1 MPSVALQQILSNEMT
16 FGSIRDLILPSR
28 RNYLSPEQQASL
40 TEKIKDK
47 YGGDNRILR
56 TMLGIATNPWIWLGA
71 AVSPPAVEAMRR
83 SGVIFGAGRNVA
95 AGLGYERKGGLL
107 QDLHALSANQALDGT
122 LLPVLMEA
130 DVLRRGHAYLVDEKI
145 ISASLAKYYKANP
158 HSLTSLGLKEAPKNM
173 DQWLQ
178 AVGKKVGVERPDKLT
193 SKIFNPNYTGEHEAF
208 ARTIKKFLDLDLK
221 KGYGTVEHL
230 IPRFTPEIKVL
241 LTSQSQ
247 VNTLNTIRK
256 GLAFDRGGKKIL
268 GGKEYKDIKWGGK
281 EAHAKVERDT
291 WEVLEVQ
298 NKIAFAD
305 KKVQPWSGRAT
316 EGTAELEWAIREEA
330 RLMEPGVADKVRELF
345 HIEPIRDAYRASYNH
360 RAVMLF
366 GDDLAYSSGG
376 FRNAKG
382 ERQFIFDDDKLET
395 IISAVDPSKGKAAQ
409 LWESAEGMDFLRTLL
424 PMDEFASSTVGLS
437 VGRKK
442 ELFKE
447 MIRGTVNSYY
457 KNGTY
462 APRNTFKDTA
472 MISPYTGIHYGGRD
486 MGVMRSQGIA
496 GAENLSSLNRLAPR
510 ASASRNYHPED
521 YEWLM
526 EMNNLHGGSGE
537 TANLLRSGLRSA
549 KKKIVRNSDSGV
561 ATYSYTLDGVTSHGR
576 YMKDTSEIYSRNIPH
591 KIYDDVEAVRNPAG
605 NGMVAD
611 PKIWMEIVAADHR
624 IRKGGL
630 PAGGGSTM
638 DDIFNMN
645 TSMRDSNILTKSSS
659 APQATVKEFQR
670 VDMSTTLEDIVRG
683 KAPGPSGGVTLGD
696 VMTHQ
701 YAAMNNRYSADLF
714 KETIL
719 PHISSR
725 RIPEHGV
732 MRGLQIRTH
741 ETVNAFA
748 NGRIGKTIEGWG
760 SHGKEFIS
768 NLRNMSTYE
777 SLSGS
782 MAKGLYVGFL
792 GANMMSVMLNMM
804 QPLLHAAMWG
814 GLNNVLPAYKSAF
827 KEIMS
832 YAKERYPLGLRIS
845 DAKRAELMKKHF
857 KHVDDFGDLLG
868 VQPNVF
874 ANIDGATYAGVQSLE
889 KEGMGHFL
897 SMTLPMK
904 LFEKAELMNRLVSAH
919 TVDRIYRKAGVNIMK
934 RPRGVWDKDEMNFFN
949 WLTDTRRFVQEAQ
962 FGGTP
967 MNMPSAFLGKGPVG
981 GLVGNALGRQF
992 LSFLARSFTSYAR
1005 TGKQISP
1012 DRYFKEGVPFLGGKR
1027 IWGGHYTADLLRVMG
1042 TGSLAYEVFKE
1053 MGHKDVSRGV
1063 GVNPIFEVM
1072 GGGWVP
1078 PVVAI
1083 PLDMVKVGMGDMEF
1097 AKSSIPGLV
1106 PGGIAFTRAMGM
1118 LPQLGDSPFLPD
1130 LASKMQ
1136 KTHVDWS
1143 TTTPD
1148 GHHPVFTGDG
1158 RLVNYEKPFAI
1169 VMRGLGIDL
1178 ENHPKAGE
1186 VDGYLAKQREIIIQ
1200 MESDYMNALIANNI
1214 SKARSIETDF
1224 KKKFNV
1230 PLKISKSQWRSRMR
1244 NLETARLERI
1254 ANTIP
1259 SEYKHLYQSTL
1270 AEEHKR
1276 LGIETEEQVLA
1287 GQTSGQRTK
1296 AGASRVSPV
1305 KLDPATIEEI
1315 KKHLKKQEQQELP
1328 IEEQGFNPFQTWNK

>member
-16 FGSIRDLILPSR
+16 FGSIRDLVIPSR
-28 RNYLSPEQQASL
+28 RNNLSPEQQASL

-71 AVSPPAVEAMRR
+71 AVSPPAMDAIRR

-95 AGLGYERKGGLL
+95 TGLGYERKGGIL
-107 QDLHALSANQALDGT
+107 QSLHALSANQALDGT
-122 LLPVLMEA
+122 LMPVLMEA

-145 ISASLAKYYKANP
+145 ISASLAKFYKTNP

-178 AVGKKVGVERPDKLT
+178 VVGRKVGVERPDKLT

-208 ARTIKKFLDLDLK
+208 AGTIKKFLDLDLK

-230 IPRFTPEIKVL
+230 IPRFAPEIKV
-241 LTSQSQ
+241 TVSSEGQ

-256 GLAFDRGGKKIL
+256 GLAFDRDGKKIL
-268 GGKEYKDIKWGGK
+268 AGKPYKDIKWSGK
-281 EAHAKVERDT
+281 KDNVKIEKDVWD
-291 WEVLEVQ
+291 VLETQ
-298 NKIAFAD
+298 NKVAFSE
-305 KKVQPWSGRAT
+305 KLVQPWSGKVS
-316 EGTAELEWAIREEA
+316 EGKAELEWAIREEA
-330 RLMEPGVADKVRELF
+330 RLMEPGVADKVRDLF

-376 FRNAKG
+376 FKNAKC

-395 IISAVDPSKGKAAQ
+395 IITAVDPAKGKAAE
-409 LWESAEGMDFLRTLL
+409 LTEVAEGMDFLRTIL
-424 PMDEFASSTVGLS
+424 PMDEFASATVGLT

-442 ELFKE
+442 ELFKQ

-457 KNGTY
+457 RNGTY
-462 APRNTFKDTA
+462 APRNTFKDTVA
-472 MISPYTGIHYGGRD
+472 YGGRD

-521 YEWLM
+521 YEWLI
-526 EMNNLHGGSGE
+526 EMNSLHGGSGE
-537 TANLLRSGLRSA
+537 TANILEEGLRKA
-549 KKKIVRNSDSGV
+549 KGKIVRRANEGV

-591 KIYDDVEAVRNPAG
+591 KVWDETTGA
-605 NGMVAD
+605 MVAD
-611 PKIWMEIVAADHR
+611 PKIWMEIVAADRR

-638 DDIFNMN
+638 DDIFDMG
-645 TSMRDSNILTKSSS
+645 TEMRHSNI
-659 APQATVKEFQR
+659 PVKGAVDKFQR
-670 VDMSTTLEDIVRG
+670 VNMSTSLEDIVRG
-683 KAPGPSGGVTLGD
+683 RAPGPSGGITLGD

-701 YAAMNNRYSADLF
+701 YASMNNRWSADLF

-804 QPLLHAAMWG
+804 QPLLHASMWG

-827 KEIMS
+827 KEVMAYS
-832 YAKERYPLGLRIS
+832 KERFPLGMRIS

-857 KHVDDFGDLLG
+857 KHIDDFGDLLG
-868 VQPNVF
+868 VQPTVF

-904 LFEKAELMNRLVSAH
+904 LFEKTELMNRLVSAH
-919 TVDRIYRKAGVNIMK
+919 TVDRIYRKAGKKILD
-934 RPRGVWDKDEMNFFN
+934 RPRGVWDKKEMDFFN
-949 WLTDTRRFVQEAQ
+949 WMTDTRRFVQEAQ

-967 MNMPSAFLGKGPVG
+967 MNMPSAFLGEGPVG
-981 GLVGNALGRQF
+981 GLVGNPLGRQF
-992 LSFLARSFTSYAR
+992 LSFLARSFTSYAK

-1012 DRYFKEGVPFLGGKR
+1012 DRYFKEGVPLLGGKR

-1118 LPQLGDSPFLPD
+1118 MPQLGDSPFLPD

-1136 KTHVDWS
+1136 KTHVDWN

-1186 VDGYLAKQREIIIQ
+1186 VDGYLAKQREVIVQ

-1214 SKARSIETDF
+1214 SKARNIEADF

-1296 AGASRVSPV
+1296 AGTSRVSPV
-1305 KLDPATIEEI
+1305 KLDSATIEEI

-1328 IEEQGFNPFQTWNK
+1328 VQEQGFNPFQTWNQ